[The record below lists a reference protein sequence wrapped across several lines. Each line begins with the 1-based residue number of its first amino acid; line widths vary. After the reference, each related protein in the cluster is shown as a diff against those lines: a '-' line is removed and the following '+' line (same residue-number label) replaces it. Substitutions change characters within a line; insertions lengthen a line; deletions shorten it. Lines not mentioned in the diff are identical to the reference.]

1 MQGQSIGVYIKQ
13 ILTYSRLGRIVQVAF
28 KGTVPY
34 PYGSSIGLGIK
45 KKKCVEVETWQV
57 FVATQIKLFVQL

>member
-45 KKKCVEVETWQV
+45 KKSVSKLRLGRYLWQV
-57 FVATQIKLFVQL
+57 VEIQI